1 MNGAV
6 RRSRDRRRGQPLAML
21 GAVLAGWV
29 ALRVMLWE
37 PTLAVEMELAAAPIR
52 ASDGTFAPVRSA
64 AMEAGEEIP
73 SNPTPLVLSLSKNRS
88 LILDQVARLKKKSS
102 PSTGSGR
109 AVDGEH
115 VGAPFSPPQTREP
128 MIQPRVAAGHQLMMM
143 AALGQLPLPPLLALS
158 PLIAAARGWPDAL
171 PPSRARPAMPS
182 RWSGDG
188 WVLLRRG
195 SDGLTT
201 APSFARYGASQAG
214 AVLRYSLVPASP
226 LRPQAHLRLTRA
238 LIGSGEGEAAAG
250 LSLRPPGGVPLRL
263 YGEGRAQRVAGAT
276 RLRPAASLVTELPPL
291 ALPLGTEAEVY
302 VQGGYVGGKDAT
314 AFFDAQISADR
325 KLVAR
330 VPAELRVGAGVWAG
344 GQEGATR
351 IDLGPRATL
360 RLRIG
365 EVPSRLALDWRFR
378 VAGNA
383 APASGPALTLSA
395 GF

>member
-1 MNGAV
+1 MSSVV
-6 RRSRDRRRGQPLAML
+6 RQPRGRRRGQPLAVL
-21 GAVLAGWV
+21 GGVMAGWV
-29 ALRVMLWE
+29 ALRVVLWE
-37 PTLAVEMELAAAPIR
+37 PTLAVEVEMATAPYR
-52 ASDGTFAPVRSA
+52 EPASAFAPVRSA
-64 AMEAGEEIP
+64 ALETGNDRP
-73 SNPTPLVLSLSKNRS
+73 VDLTLLGPNRSPRRS
-88 LILDQVARLKKKSS
+88 LIMDKAPRTEQQSG
-102 PSTGSGR
+102 PSKGSGR
-109 AVDGEH
+109 AIDGEDA
-115 VGAPFSPPQTREP
+115 GAIFSPPQPREP
-128 MIQPRVAAGHQLMMM
+128 MIHPRVAAGHQLMMM
-143 AALGQLPLPPLLALS
+143 AALGQLPLPPLLAT
-158 PLIAAARGWPDAL
+158 ARGWPNAL
-171 PPSRARPAMPS
+171 PQPRPSPAARS

-214 AVLRYSLVPASP
+214 AVLRYSLAPASP

-238 LIGSGEGEAAAG
+238 LVGSGESEAAAG

-263 YGEGRAQRVAGAT
+263 YGEGRVQRVAGAT

-291 ALPLGTEAEVY
+291 ALPLGTAAEVY
-302 VQGGYVGGKDAT
+302 AQGGYVGGTDAT
-314 AFFDAQISADR
+314 PFFDAQLIADR
-325 KLVAR
+325 KLAAR
-330 VPAELRVGAGVWAG
+330 GPAELGGGAGVWAG
-344 GQEGATR
+344 GQEGASR

-365 EVPSRLALDWRFR
+365 EAPSRLALDWRFR

>member
-1 MNGAV
+1 MNSAV
-6 RRSRDRRRGQPLAML
+6 RRRGQPLAVL
-21 GAVLAGWV
+21 GGVLAGWV
-29 ALRVMLWE
+29 ALRVVLWE
-37 PTLAVEMELAAAPIR
+37 PTLAVEMELAAAPYR
-52 ASDGTFAPVRSA
+52 DPASASAPVRSA
-64 AMEAGEEIP
+64 ALDAGKDTLLD
-73 SNPTPLVLSLSKNRS
+73 STPLGLSRSQHRS
-88 LILDQVARLKKKSS
+88 LILGQVPRFEEQTS
-102 PSTGSGR
+102 PLAGSGP
-109 AVDGEH
+109 AVDGEDI
-115 VGAPFSPPQTREP
+115 AATFSPPQPREP

-143 AALGQLPLPPLLALS
+143 AALGQLPLPPLLT
-158 PLIAAARGWPDAL
+158 AARSRPDAL
-171 PPSRARPAMPS
+171 PPPRPSPAVPS

-195 SDGLTT
+195 SDGMTT

-226 LRPQAHLRLTRA
+226 ARPQAHLRLTRA
-238 LIGSGEGEAAAG
+238 LVGSGEGEAAAG
-250 LSLRPPGGVPLRL
+250 LSLRPPGGVPVRL

-302 VQGGYVGGKDAT
+302 AQGGYVGGRGAT

-325 KLVAR
+325 KLIAR
-330 VPAELRVGAGVWAG
+330 GPAELRVGAGVWAG

-351 IDLGPRATL
+351 VDLGPRATL

>member
-1 MNGAV
+1 MNSAV
-6 RRSRDRRRGQPLAML
+6 RRRGQPLAVL
-21 GAVLAGWV
+21 GGVLAGWV

-37 PTLAVEMELAAAPIR
+37 PTLAVEVEMAAAPSPNSI
-52 ASDGTFAPVRSA
+52 SSFAPVRSA
-64 AMEAGEEIP
+64 AFEAGKDI
-73 SNPTPLVLSLSKNRS
+73 TPVLAPLGPKLSQRRS
-88 LILDQVARLKKKSS
+88 LVMNQVPRIEQQSGRSAGSGQAVDDEDVSATFSS
-102 PSTGSGR
+102 PQ
-109 AVDGEH
+109 
-115 VGAPFSPPQTREP
+115 PREP
-128 MIQPRVAAGHQLMMM
+128 MIPPRVAAGHQLMMM
-143 AALGQLPLPPLLALS
+143 AALGQLPLPPLLA
-158 PLIAAARGWPDAL
+158 AARGWPNAL
-171 PPSRARPAMPS
+171 PPPRPSPAVPS

-214 AVLRYSLVPASP
+214 AVLRYSLVSASP
-226 LRPQAHLRLTRA
+226 VRPQAHLRLTRA
-238 LIGSGEGEAAAG
+238 LVGSGESEAAAG
-250 LSLRPPGGVPLRL
+250 LSLRPLGGVPLRL
-263 YGEGRAQRVAGAT
+263 YGEGRVQRVAGTT

-291 ALPLGTEAEVY
+291 ALPLGTEAELY
-302 VQGGYVGGKDAT
+302 AQGGYVGGTDAT
-314 AFFDAQISADR
+314 PFFDAQLIADR
-325 KLVAR
+325 KLAAR
-330 VPAELRVGAGVWAG
+330 GSAELRVGAGVWAG

-365 EVPSRLALDWRFR
+365 EAPSRLALDWRFR